1 MWSRIA
7 PNTDSTAFTKC
18 TDAAPEVLARQPY
31 NIPVDVFSFG
41 IMLAEI
47 TCRCSGLPQQ
57 YVMQQYVQAP
67 QNAVIKGWRPRFPLE
82 VKKKHYMLK
91 LLAERCWDRDA
102 SKRPTFKDIKQ
113 HLEASGNQQS
123 IVSGEEVMEDEEEG
137 ADEED
142 LESLSAEKLAELA
155 RGELRLIGSK
165 EGEFDALP
173 VEKLVEVLQHLR
185 LVRESS

>member
-1 MWSRIA
+1 M
-7 PNTDSTAFTKC
+7 
-18 TDAAPEVLARQPY
+18 LAHQPY

-57 YVMQQYVQAP
+57 YVMQQYVRAP
-67 QNAVIKGWRPRFPLE
+67 KNAVIKGWRARFPLE
-82 VKKKHYMLK
+82 VKKKHPMLK

-113 HLEASGNQQS
+113 HLEVIGIQQS
-123 IVSGEEVMEDEEEG
+123 IVSGEEVMEDEEG

-142 LESLSAEKLAELA
+142 LESLSTEKLVELA
-155 RGELRLIGSK
+155 R
-165 EGEFDALP
+165 GEFDALP

-185 LVRESS
+185 LVRESSVIRLRIIHKESGPFCGEEGAEITSHGSLQERRAR